1 MKGTFRL
8 LLVFLLNITVSFAQP
23 RAVSHQIDSVK
34 AVRQKLLYAD
44 SLRKNVKGFP
54 VEALHDTLF
63 YVYAKLGSFTAKV
76 RAEAIGKRID
86 KLAEDYAFSTDSL
99 KLDPEEQT
107 IDLVYKDQ
115 LLVSVFD
122 QDALFYN
129 TTKDSLA
136 VKLKDKIGKAVI
148 DYQLKT
154 GWKTLLKES
163 LLALLV
169 ILIVIL
175 LIYLIDL
182 VFKWVIKKGYTL
194 KGKSL
199 KGVKISNYEV
209 LNADQELNLLSGFLN
224 LVKWVT
230 IVVVIYLALPIM
242 FGIFPFTKDIS
253 NQLINYFLNPLKHVG
268 LAIWDY
274 VPNFITILVLV
285 TIFRYVLRFFGYLR
299 TELEK
304 GALSIPGFYADWAN
318 PTYQIIK
325 VLTLAFMLIVI
336 FPYMPGSDSPIF
348 KGVSVFMGILF
359 TFGSAGALSNVVAG
373 LVLTYMRA
381 FKIGDRVQ
389 IGEVTGDIFEKTIL
403 VTRIRTIQNEIVSIP
418 NSTVMS
424 SHTKNFSSEALEKGL
439 IVYTTVTIGYDAPWR
454 QVHQLLIDAA
464 LDTPMIEQ
472 EPAPYVL
479 QTSLDDYYVS
489 YRINAYT
496 KEANKQSRIYSALH
510 ANIQDHFNKAGVE
523 IMSPHYKAL
532 RDGNATTIPADYLD
546 KDYVQPAF
554 QTQVRDKKQEP
565 GNKMQ
570 SKKQD

>member
-1 MKGTFRL
+1 MKSIPGL
-8 LLVFLLNITVSFAQP
+8 LLILLLNILISSAQP
-23 RAVSHQIDSVK
+23 RAVSHKIDSVK
-34 AVRQKLLYAD
+34 AVQQKLYTD
-44 SLRKNVKGFP
+44 SLRKTVKGFP

-63 YVYAKLGSFTAKV
+63 YVYAKLGSFTAKI
-76 RAEAIGKRID
+76 RAEAIGKRVD
-86 KLAEDYAFSTDSL
+86 KLAEDYAFNADSL
-99 KLDPEEQT
+99 KLATEEQT
-107 IDLVYKDQ
+107 IDLIYKDQ
-115 LLVSVFD
+115 LLLSVFD
-122 QDALFYN
+122 QDALLQN

-136 VKLKDKIGKAVI
+136 LKLKNKIGSEIIA
-148 DYQLKT
+148 YQIKT
-154 GWKTLLKES
+154 GWKTLLKET
-163 LLALLV
+163 LMALLV
-169 ILIVIL
+169 VLIVIL
-175 LIYLIDL
+175 LIYLINL
-182 VFKWVIKKGYTL
+182 LFKWIIRKGHQL

-209 LNADQELNLLSGFLN
+209 LNADQELGLISGFVS
-224 LVKWVT
+224 LVKWIT
-230 IVVVIYLALPIM
+230 IIVVIYLALPIM

-253 NQLINYFLNPLKHVG
+253 NQLINYFLTPLKHVG
-268 LAIWDY
+268 LAIWGY
-274 VPNFITILVLV
+274 VPNLITILVLV
-285 TIFRYVLRFFGYLR
+285 IIFRYVLRFFAYLK
-299 TELEK
+299 TEIEK
-304 GALSIPGFYADWAN
+304 GILTIPGFYADWAN
-318 PTYQIIK
+318 PTYQIVK

-381 FKIGDRVQ
+381 FKMGDIVQ
-389 IGEVTGDIFEKTIL
+389 IGDVMGEIFEKTIL
-403 VTRIRTIQNEIVSIP
+403 VTRLRTIQNEIVSIP

-439 IVYTTVTIGYDAPWR
+439 IVHTTVTIGYDAPWR

-464 LDTPMIEQ
+464 LDTPMIEK

-496 KEANKQSRIYSALH
+496 KQANKQLRIYSALH

-532 RDGNATTIPADYLD
+532 RDGNATTIPSDYLD

-554 QTQVRDKKQEP
+554 QTQMRGDKK
-565 GNKMQ
+565 
-570 SKKQD
+570 

>member
-1 MKGTFRL
+1 MKSISGL
-8 LLVFLLNITVSFAQP
+8 LLILLLNIYISHAQP
-23 RAVSHQIDSVK
+23 RAIAHKTDSINTAK
-34 AVRQKLLYAD
+34 QKLYTD

-54 VEALHDTLF
+54 VEALNDTLF
-63 YVYAKLGSFTAKV
+63 YVYAKLGSFTAKI

-86 KLAEDYAFSTDSL
+86 KLAEDYAFSADSL
-99 KLDPEEQT
+99 KLAKEEET

-115 LLVSVFD
+115 LLISVFD

-136 VKLKDKIGKAVI
+136 IKLKDKVGKAVV
-148 DYQLKT
+148 DYQIKT
-154 GWKTLLKES
+154 GWKTLLKEG

-169 ILIVIL
+169 VLVVVL
-175 LIYLIDL
+175 LIYIITR
-182 VFKWVIKKGYTL
+182 VFNWFIKKGQ
-194 KGKSL
+194 SL
-199 KGVKISNYEV
+199 KGRAIKGIKINNYEF
-209 LNADQELNLLSGFLN
+209 LNADQEFNLLSSLIN
-224 LVKWVT
+224 LIKWVT
-230 IVVVIYLALPIM
+230 IVVIIYLALPVM
-242 FGIFPFTKDIS
+242 FGLFPFTKDIS
-253 NQLINYFLNPLKHVG
+253 NQLINYFLNPLKHIG
-268 LAIWDY
+268 LAIWAY
-274 VPNFITILVLV
+274 VPNFITIVVLV
-285 TIFRYVLRFFGYLR
+285 TIFRYVIKFFYYLK
-299 TELEK
+299 TEVEK
-304 GALSIPGFYADWAN
+304 GALKIPGFYADWAN
-318 PTYQIIK
+318 PTYQIVK
-325 VLTLAFMLIVI
+325 VLILAFMLIVI

-464 LDTPMIEQ
+464 LDTPMIEH

-479 QTSLDDYYVS
+479 QTSLDDYNVS
-489 YRINAYT
+489 YRINAFT

-532 RDGNATTIPADYLD
+532 RDGNATTIPTDYLD
-546 KDYVQPAF
+546 KDYVAPAF
-554 QTQVRDKKQEP
+554 QTESRKEK
-565 GNKMQ
+565 G
-570 SKKQD
+570 

>member
-1 MKGTFRL
+1 MKNISGL
-8 LLVFLLNITVSFAQP
+8 LFICLLNIHVSYAQP
-23 RAVSHQIDSVK
+23 RAIAHKTDSINAVK
-34 AVRQKLLYAD
+34 QMLHTD

-54 VEALHDTLF
+54 VEAFHDTLF
-63 YVYAKLGSFTAKV
+63 YIYAKLGSFTAEV
-76 RAEAIGKRID
+76 RAKAVSKRIE
-86 KLAEDYAFSTDSL
+86 KLADDYAFSTDSL
-99 KLDPEEQT
+99 KITQEDET
-107 IDLVYKDQ
+107 SDIAYKDQ
-115 LLVSVFD
+115 LLVSIFD
-122 QDALFYN
+122 QDASLQN

-136 VKLKDKIGKAVI
+136 LKLKNKIGKAVI
-148 DYQLKT
+148 DYQVKT
-154 GWKTLLKES
+154 GWKTLLKET

-169 ILIVIL
+169 VLVVVL
-175 LIYLIDL
+175 LIYIISRA
-182 VFKWVIKKGYTL
+182 FKWFVRKGHAL
-194 KGKSL
+194 KGKL
-199 KGVKISNYEV
+199 IKGVKINNYEV
-209 LNADQELNLLSGFLN
+209 LNTDQEFGLLSSLVN
-224 LVKWVT
+224 LIKWVT
-230 IVVVIYLALPIM
+230 IIVVIYLALPVM
-242 FGIFPFTKDIS
+242 FGLFPFTQDIS
-253 NQLINYFLNPLKHVG
+253 NQLLAYFLSPLKRIG
-268 LAIWDY
+268 LAVWDY

-285 TIFRYVLRFFGYLR
+285 IIFRYVLRFFAYLKN
-299 TELEK
+299 EIEK
-304 GALSIPGFYADWAN
+304 GALKIPGFYADWAN
-318 PTYQIIK
+318 PTYQIVK

-348 KGVSVFMGILF
+348 KGVSVFMGVLF
-359 TFGSAGALSNVVAG
+359 TFGSAGALSNIVAG

-389 IGEVTGDIFEKTIL
+389 IGEITGDIFEKTIL

-424 SHTKNFSSEALEKGL
+424 SHTKNFSSEASEKGL

-472 EPAPYVL
+472 EPTPYVL

-532 RDGNATTIPADYLD
+532 RDGNAITIPTDYLD

-554 QTQVRDKKQEP
+554 QTESRDKSQETRTKMQNKKQE
-565 GNKMQ
+565 
-570 SKKQD
+570 

>member
-1 MKGTFRL
+1 MKGINRL
-8 LLVFLLNITVSFAQP
+8 LLLTLFFGIQIAYAQP
-23 RAVSHQIDSVK
+23 QLKVRRVDTVAAEARLKAHVDSV
-34 AVRQKLLYAD
+34 
-44 SLRKNVKGFP
+44 RKNTKGFP

-76 RAEAIGKRID
+76 RADAIGKRID
-86 KLAEDYAFSTDSL
+86 KLADNYAFSPDSL
-99 KLDPEEQT
+99 KLSPEDGA
-107 IDLVYKDQ
+107 IDIVYKDE
-115 LLVSVFD
+115 LIVSVFD
-122 QDALFYN
+122 QDALLHN
-129 TTKDSLA
+129 TTKDELA
-136 VKLKDKIGKAVI
+136 LRLKNIIGKDVI
-148 DYQLKT
+148 AYQLKT

-169 ILIVIL
+169 IFVVVL
-175 LIYLIDL
+175 LIYLITKA
-182 VFKWVIKKGYTL
+182 FKWLIKKGQEL

-199 KGVKISNYEV
+199 KGVKLNNYEV
-209 LNADQELNLLSGFLN
+209 LNADQEFSLLRNFVTLI
-224 LVKWVT
+224 KWVT
-230 IVVVIYLALPIM
+230 IIVVIYLALPVM
-242 FGIFPFTKDIS
+242 FGLFPFTKDIS
-253 NQLINYFLNPLKHVG
+253 TQLINYFLNPLKRIG
-268 LAIWDY
+268 IGIWNY

-285 TIFRYVLRFFGYLR
+285 VIFRYVLRFFWYLK

-304 GALSIPGFYADWAN
+304 GVLTIPGFYSDWAN
-318 PTYQIIK
+318 PTYQIVR

-348 KGVSVFMGILF
+348 KGVSVFMGVLF
-359 TFGSAGALSNVVAG
+359 TFGSAGALSNIVAG

-403 VTRIRTIQNEIVSIP
+403 VTRLRTIQNEIVSIP

-424 SHTKNFSSEALEKGL
+424 SHTKNFSSAALEKGL
-439 IVYTTVTIGYDAPWR
+439 IVFTTVTIGYDAPWR

-464 LDTPMIEQ
+464 LDTPMIEK
-472 EPAPYVL
+472 EPTPYVL

-489 YRINAYT
+489 YRINAFT

-532 RDGNATTIPADYLD
+532 RDGNATTIPGDYLD
-546 KDYVQPAF
+546 KDYVAPAF
-554 QTQVRDKKQEP
+554 QTETREKK
-565 GNKMQ
+565 
-570 SKKQD
+570 